1 MFRRNGS
8 ELARIRP
15 LAAPPNFNGTVQTGI
30 ERNYQSDELRPLY
43 FLHTAKNGGTS
54 LTAALKGFYDAG
66 EVISDESNLSVEFIK
81 VHEHRLSAS
90 ALGLRGSVIAL
101 TRPSK

>member
-43 FLHTAKNGGTS
+43 FLHTAKTGGTS

-66 EVISDESNLSVEFIK
+66 EVISDEGNYLPTYQGPCASPYLAGCGKS
-81 VHEHRLSAS
+81 RLC
-90 ALGLRGSVIAL
+90 G
-101 TRPSK
+101 